1 VTQNAVYQGAVS
13 TGRVCAQKVRPGEY
27 RPSVYQPSTY
37 RSSVY
42 RPAVYRPAV
51 YRASV
56 CIESDCIPAV
66 NVPAVNVEAVDVKA
80 VDVPA
85 RNLTAKT
92 LPEVSSK
99 CVSVLSDSKTTTYNV
114 YADVLFAFNR
124 ASIRPKAERVLRQVA
139 RSLAKRSADRS
150 IQVDG
155 HTDTTGSPSY
165 NQRLSMRRAA
175 AVKQSLVAEGD
186 IPADRIKTA
195 GCGETRPIASNSEGS
210 GRSRNR
216 RVVVGVR

>member
-1 VTQNAVYQGAVS
+1 M
-13 TGRVCAQKVRPGEY
+13 
-27 RPSVYQPSTY
+27 
-37 RSSVY
+37 
-42 RPAVYRPAV
+42 YRPAV

-56 CIESDCIPAV
+56 CIESDCIAAV

-114 YADVLFAFNR
+114 CADVLFAFNR

-175 AVKQSLVAEGD
+175 AVKQWLVAEGN
-186 IPADRIKTA
+186 IPAARIETA
-195 GCGETRPIASNSEGS
+195 GYGETRPIASNSEGS